1 MINHYYSKSIDTY
14 NSIPNNSIFNN
25 SIPNNSIKFN
35 NINLTLVNK
44 NIYSIILEKLY
55 NCINFSKCYYQILND
70 TNHLNELKKSEYNV
84 TYHVQGF
91 NYIMFMTTINNK
103 PFHYLIS
110 KKELKIYLSQNNMND
125 IKIYTFNM
133 KTSNMYFYFNTV
145 FDGKIIK
152 NDNTFLISDCY
163 YFNGEDMHGIELKTK
178 FNIINNS
185 LNDIL
190 ELSFKIKLVT
200 LYKYS
205 DIPKLIFEN
214 IKSLNLKINGLIF
227 LPNYSGKFYIY
238 VNDTEFDNL
247 KNNNQLQINVNS
259 NSQCEFFIK
268 KTKIPDVYELF
279 FESTYGNVKEGI
291 AHIPNMKTS
300 RHCRDLL
307 KYQDMIKIKCVK
319 SIKFNKWV
327 PLCQD
332 ISELDNVL
340 F

>member
-1 MINHYYSKSIDTY
+1 MTSNSYTKTVY
-14 NSIPNNSIFNN
+14 NSINSNT
-25 SIPNNSIKFN
+25 IKIN

-44 NIYSIILEKLY
+44 NLYFSILEKLY
-55 NCINFSKCYYQILND
+55 NCINLSKCYYQILND
-70 TNHLNELKKSEYNV
+70 NIHLNELKKTEYNV

-91 NYIMFMTTINNK
+91 NYILFMTTINNK
-103 PFHYLIS
+103 PFHCLIS
-110 KKELKIYLSQNNMND
+110 KKELKIFLSQNNMND

-133 KTSNMYFYFNTV
+133 KTSNMYLYFNTV

-152 NDNTFLISDCY
+152 NDSTFLISDCY
-163 YFNGEDMHGIELKTK
+163 YLNGEDMYGTELKTK
-178 FNIINNS
+178 FNIINNILKDIE
-185 LNDIL
+185 LN
-190 ELSFKIKLVT
+190 FNIKLVS

-205 DIPKLIFEN
+205 DIPNLIFKD
-214 IKSLNLKINGLIF
+214 IKKTNLKINGLIF

-238 VNDTEFDNL
+238 VNDSEFDNI
-247 KNNNQLQINVNS
+247 KNNQQELQINTNINS
-259 NSQCEFFIK
+259 ECDFFIK
-268 KTKIPDVYELF
+268 KTKIPDVYELYF
-279 FESTYGNVKEGI
+279 DSILGNVKEGI
-291 AHIPNMKTS
+291 AHIPNMITS
-300 RHCRDLL
+300 RYCKELL

>member
-1 MINHYYSKSIDTY
+1 MMNHFYSNQVY
-14 NSIPNNSIFNN
+14 NSIKNNT
-25 SIPNNSIKFN
+25 IKIN

-44 NIYSIILEKLY
+44 NLNFSILEKLY
-55 NCINFSKCYYQILND
+55 NCINLSKCYYQILND
-70 TNHLNELKKSEYNV
+70 NAHLNELKKTEYNV

-103 PFHYLIS
+103 PFHCLIS
-110 KKELKIYLSQNNMND
+110 KKELKIYLTQNNLND

-133 KTSNMYFYFNTV
+133 KTSNMYLYFNTV

-152 NDNTFLISDCY
+152 NDSTFLISDCY
-163 YFNGEDMHGIELKTK
+163 YLNGEDMHAVELKTK
-178 FNIINNS
+178 FNIINNV

-190 ELSFKIKLVT
+190 ELNFKLKLVT

-205 DIPKLIFEN
+205 DIPKLVFEN
-214 IKSLNLKINGLIF
+214 MKNANLKINGLIF
-227 LPNYSGKFYIY
+227 YPNYSGKFYIY
-238 VNDTEFDNL
+238 VNDAEFDNI
-247 KNNNQLQINVNS
+247 KNNNQVQINKIS
-259 NSQCEFFIK
+259 NSECDFFIK
-268 KTKIPDVYELF
+268 KTKIPDVYELYF
-279 FESTYGNVKEGI
+279 DSSYGNVKEGI
-291 AHIPNMKTS
+291 AHVPNMKTS
-300 RHCRDLL
+300 RFCKELL
-307 KYQDMIKIKCVK
+307 KNQDMVKIKCVK

>member
-1 MINHYYSKSIDTY
+1 MINHFYSNTTY
-14 NSIPNNSIFNN
+14 NSIPHNT
-25 SIPNNSIKFN
+25 IKMN
-35 NINLTLVNK
+35 NINLTIVNK
-44 NIYSIILEKLY
+44 CLYSSILEKLY
-55 NCINFSKCYYQILND
+55 NCINLSKCYYQILND
-70 TNHLNELKKSEYNV
+70 SIHLNELKKTEYNV
-84 TYHVQGF
+84 TYHIQGF
-91 NYIMFMTTINNK
+91 NYLMFMTTINNK
-103 PFHYLIS
+103 PFHCLIS
-110 KKELKIYLSQNNMND
+110 KKELKIYLSQNNIND
-125 IKIYTFNM
+125 IKIYSFNM

-152 NDNTFLISDCY
+152 NDNTFMISDCY
-163 YFNGEDMHGIELKTK
+163 YLNGEDMHGIELKTK
-178 FNIINNS
+178 FNIINNI

-190 ELSFKIKLVT
+190 ELNFNIKLVT

-205 DIPKLIFEN
+205 DIPKLIFEKM
-214 IKSLNLKINGLIF
+214 KSSNLKINGLIF

-238 VNDTEFDNL
+238 VNDSEFDNI
-247 KNNNQLQINVNS
+247 KSNQLQINTNL
-259 NSQCEFFIK
+259 NSQCEFIIK

-279 FESTYGNVKEGI
+279 FESSYGHVKEGI

-300 RHCRDLL
+300 KYCKELL
-307 KYQDMIKIKCVK
+307 KCQDMIKIKCVK

>member
-1 MINHYYSKSIDTY
+1 MIKHLYSKSIDNY
-14 NSIPNNSIFNN
+14 NT
-25 SIPNNSIKFN
+25 IPNNSIKIN

-44 NIYSIILEKLY
+44 NIYSSILEKLY
-55 NCINFSKCYYQILND
+55 NCINLSKCHYQILND
-70 TNHLNELKKSEYNV
+70 NNHLNELKKSEYNV

-103 PFHYLIS
+103 PFHCLIS

-133 KTSNMYFYFNTV
+133 KTSNMYLYFNTV

-152 NDNTFLISDCY
+152 HDNTFMISDCY

-190 ELSFKIKLVT
+190 ELNFKIKLVI

-214 IKSLNLKINGLIF
+214 MKSSNLKINGLIF

-238 VNDTEFDNL
+238 VNDAEFDNI
-247 KNNNQLQINVNS
+247 KNNNHSGRLIIIMLKIIHKIVQIL
-259 NSQCEFFIK
+259 I
-268 KTKIPDVYELF
+268 ILIILLF
-279 FESTYGNVKEGI
+279 
-291 AHIPNMKTS
+291 
-300 RHCRDLL
+300 
-307 KYQDMIKIKCVK
+307 
-319 SIKFNKWV
+319 
-327 PLCQD
+327 
-332 ISELDNVL
+332 
-340 F
+340 